1 LLDNLTEK
9 LGFRKKKRKKKP
21 IAKDY
26 HIPHCVDGQWYYGYE
41 KVYMR
46 RYPACTFPLY
56 NGKIDTSNT
65 ENYHE

>member
-9 LGFRKKKRKKKP
+9 FGFRKKRKEKP
-21 IAKDY
+21 SIKDY
-26 HIPHCVDGQWYYGYE
+26 HIPYCDEHGQWWNGYE

-56 NGKIDTSNT
+56 SGKMDTSNT
-65 ENYHE
+65 ENDYE